1 MRWLDRLKSRNGI
14 VCRRVC
20 GESGAIDTDIKH
32 DGKNHK
38 LPKLIKGYKCTCIPC
53 DIFNVDET
61 CLFYK
66 LMPEKRYNLKVKNIK
81 LAKD

>member
-1 MRWLDRLKSRNGI
+1 MRWLDRFKSRNGI

-32 DGKNHK
+32 DWKNHK

-61 CLFYK
+61 GLFYT

-81 LAKD
+81 LAKG